1 MIKLKSRLQ
10 YYQAVIYV
18 GALSLFWG
26 GNNAFASSLDNLSKS
41 ASSVETMVK
50 GPVGTAALLI
60 GTIGGAVGS
69 LMKGNIWL
77 AFAILIIGVL
87 LGFHIDNISTIFA
100 NKG

>member
-1 MIKLKSRLQ
+1 MIKLKQRLRH
-10 YYQAVIYV
+10 YQAAIYT
-18 GALSLFWG
+18 GAIGLLLS
-26 GNNAFASSLDNLSKS
+26 NSAAFASLQKLS
-41 ASSVETMVK
+41 ASATSVETMIK

-100 NKG
+100 AQG